1 MGSGAEGVP
10 PIKTTE
16 EGGGGSAF
24 APQERGSAPAPCS
37 LRKGGNPRLP
47 VLRGTLDA
55 PGADVLTSATPARG
69 MSRALWP
76 PASHSVPSANS
87 RDSKQEVKPDLV
99 EGAV

>member
-37 LRKGGNPRLP
+37 LGKGGNPRLP
-47 VLRGTLDA
+47 VLQGTLDA
-55 PGADVLTSATPARG
+55 PGADVLTSATPAWG
-69 MSRALWP
+69 MS
-76 PASHSVPSANS
+76 
-87 RDSKQEVKPDLV
+87 
-99 EGAV
+99 

>member
-37 LRKGGNPRLP
+37 LGKGGNPRLP
-47 VLRGTLDA
+47 VLQGTLDA
-55 PGADVLTSATPARG
+55 PGADVLTSATLARG

-99 EGAV
+99 EGAM

>member
-1 MGSGAEGVP
+1 MARPSRPRRGEARLPLVP
-10 PIKTTE
+10 WEREAT
-16 EGGGGSAF
+16 
-24 APQERGSAPAPCS
+24 RGSLS
-37 LRKGGNPRLP
+37 YKGPWTP
-47 VLRGTLDA
+47 A

-99 EGAV
+99 EGAM